1 MLRNLGDSLSRL
13 GRGAVPGETWHGDY
27 GPHLRGRRQFDRSRR
42 ARSKNASKGVLADRL
57 IFQQGIGKRI
67 ELCARG
73 AQELAYDLETF
84 GDQVFH
90 LVIDPSGRGVAVLA
104 PLRQLIPEKR
114 LFLIDLERHWP
125 KAPHAPPRDHASD
138 EPRRL
143 HQVVF
148 GSRGD
153 VAERERLRR
162 AAAEHDIDTRQEV
175 GPAVVVPLFRGP
187 LLGHPERLTMW

>member
-125 KAPHAPPRDHASD
+125 KAPMPHRVIMRLTSRVACTRSFSAPVVMSPSASASD
-138 EPRRL
+138 ARPPSMTSIRARRS
-143 HQVVF
+143 V
-148 GSRGD
+148 
-153 VAERERLRR
+153 RL
-162 AAAEHDIDTRQEV
+162 
-175 GPAVVVPLFRGP
+175 
-187 LLGHPERLTMW
+187 